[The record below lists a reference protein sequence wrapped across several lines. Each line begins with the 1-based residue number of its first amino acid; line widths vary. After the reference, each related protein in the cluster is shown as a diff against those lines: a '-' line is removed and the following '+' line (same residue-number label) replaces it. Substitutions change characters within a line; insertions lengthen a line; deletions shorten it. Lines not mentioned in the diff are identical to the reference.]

1 MFEGA
6 WRTKKMQESLFS
18 SEFAG
23 KNEGKLRSFLFRS
36 QREFE
41 LFDPLL
47 QKKIDEIPNAKTNQT
62 QDLIPTPKIL
72 STINGRIILFNG

>member
-6 WRTKKMQESLFS
+6 WRTKKMNQSLFS
-18 SEFAG
+18 AEFDG

-47 QKKIDEIPNAKTNQT
+47 QKKIDEIPEVSANETKDQ
-62 QDLIPTPKIL
+62 IITPKIL